1 MRVSARVL
9 VVGLALAAL
18 TGIVPRAMELVVFR
32 SDRSMVV
39 EKYAVDGPLALLTL
53 PGGGVM
59 GVPSHLIAHHF
70 PGYVPPA
77 DLSDPAEHLP
87 RNLPYRKLIGR
98 YCQKYKMDWKLVAAL
113 IRVESDFNPKAVSPK
128 GAEGLMQ
135 LMPSTQKEMGVTNP
149 FPPEQNIRA
158 GVHYLRRL
166 LDAFQGDLEL
176 TLAAYNAGIGR
187 VQAHDAVPPIPETQR
202 YVARILALYPT
213 L

>member
-1 MRVSARVL
+1 MRAPFRILAFSALLCVL
-9 VVGLALAAL
+9 SGLS
-18 TGIVPRAMELVVFR
+18 PRAMELVVFR

-39 EKYAVDGPLALLTL
+39 EKYAEQGDQVLLTL

-59 GVPSHLIAHHF
+59 GIPRNLIADHF
-70 PGYVPPA
+70 PGYVPPP
-77 DLSDPAEHLP
+77 DLTDPAKHLP
-87 RNLPYRKLIGR
+87 ADLPYRDLIAR

-113 IRVESDFNPKAVSPK
+113 IRVESDFDPKAVSPK

-135 LMPSTQKEMGVTNP
+135 LMPSTQKELGVTNP
-149 FPPEQNIRA
+149 FSPDQNIRA
-158 GVHYLRRL
+158 GVRYLRRL
-166 LDAFQGDLEL
+166 LDNFQGDLEL

-187 VQAHDAVPPIPETQR
+187 VQAHNAVPPIPETER